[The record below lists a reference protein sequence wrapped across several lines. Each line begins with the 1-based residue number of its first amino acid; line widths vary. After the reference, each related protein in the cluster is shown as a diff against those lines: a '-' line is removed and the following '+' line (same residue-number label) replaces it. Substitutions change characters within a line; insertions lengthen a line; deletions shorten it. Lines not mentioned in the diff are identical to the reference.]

1 MHRLV
6 TTALDVLGVLVCA
19 AGVYFAAEPWIGPAA
34 LLPAGVVVLGVSAWW
49 GARADREPS

>member
-19 AGVYFAAEPWIGPAA
+19 AGVYFAAEPVIGPAA
-34 LLPAGVVVLGVSAWW
+34 LIPAGVLVLGVSAWW
-49 GARADREPS
+49 GRAGEPS